1 MIKYMI
7 FDLDDTVLDFHR
19 GEMEYIDEIFNQQG
33 VTDIPAAKQAYL
45 KLNKKIWENI
55 EAGAT
60 PRPLL
65 NTRFSKTLSLFG
77 IEADG
82 VQLEAQYR
90 EMLNHNFYIIPGA
103 NKLLANLQKKGV
115 TLLVGTNGVKKTQ
128 IERLRGS
135 GLDKYFDEYY
145 ISEDIGYS
153 KPNAK
158 FFAPMFQ
165 RIPDLK
171 TENTIMVGDR
181 LQSDIL
187 GANRAGLQSIWFNP
201 NKNINELDFQPTYT
215 VDSYQ
220 QLYKLIVQ
228 KLN

>member
-1 MIKYMI
+1 MIRNVI
-7 FDLDDTVLDFHR
+7 FDLDDTILDFHR
-19 GEMEYIDEIFNQQG
+19 GEMEYIDEIFHQQG
-33 VTDIPAAKQAYL
+33 VPDITAAKTAYL
-45 KLNKKIWENI
+45 KLNKKIWEQI

-60 PRPLL
+60 PHPLL

-82 VQLEAQYR
+82 VELEGQYR
-90 EMLNHNFYIIPGA
+90 DMLNHNFYTIPGA
-103 NKLLANLQKKGV
+103 KGLLTSLKAAGM
-115 TLLVGTNGVKKTQ
+115 TLFVGTNGVKKTQ
-128 IERLRGS
+128 LERLNGS
-135 GLDKYFDEYY
+135 GLNKYFDEYF

-153 KPNAK
+153 KPNRK
-158 FFAPMFQ
+158 FFTPMFQ
-165 RIPDLK
+165 RIPDLT

-215 VDSYQ
+215 VDNYQ